1 MNFLAHIYLSGDN
14 EKLMIGNFIGDFVK
28 GNQFNDFESEIGRGI
43 VLHRAI
49 DEYTDQHEVVSR
61 SKDKLRKKYRHYSGV
76 IVDVYYDHFLANNWL
91 DYHTVPLNPFT
102 TTTYQTIQKY
112 DEILPKGAKYMLP
125 YMINNNWLLNY
136 AKKEGIS
143 RALSGM
149 SRRTKFDSKMDESI
163 VDLEK
168 HYEEFESE
176 FKLFF
181 EDLRHFVGQWLANY

>member
-28 GNQFNDFESEIGRGI
+28 GSQFNDFEPEIGRGV

-49 DEYTDQHEVVSR
+49 DEYTDQHKVVSR

-76 IVDVYYDHFLANNWL
+76 IVDVYYDHFLAKNWAN
-91 DYHTVPLNPFT
+91 YHAQPLNLFT
-102 TTTYQTIQKY
+102 TDTYQTIQNY
-112 DEILPKGAKYMLP
+112 NEILPTGAKYMLP
-125 YMINNNWLLNY
+125 YMVNNNWLLNY
-136 AKKEGIS
+136 SKTEGIS

-163 VDLEK
+163 IDLEK

-176 FKLFF
+176 FELFF
-181 EDLRHFVGQWLANY
+181 EDLRQFVGQWLDNY